1 MISVDTLR
9 RCSWL
14 DRFTLESLLRK
25 NYPSDRVAT
34 SDFVGITNG
43 GEFCYKIGYQDP
55 ELNGQGLTFCKV
67 FVHID
72 NDGNIVANY

>member
-1 MISVDTLR
+1 MITVDTLR

-14 DRFTLESLLRK
+14 DRITLESLLRK
-25 NYPSDRVAT
+25 NYPSDRVVT

-67 FVHID
+67 YVTV
-72 NDGNIVANY
+72 NDKDQVEAYY